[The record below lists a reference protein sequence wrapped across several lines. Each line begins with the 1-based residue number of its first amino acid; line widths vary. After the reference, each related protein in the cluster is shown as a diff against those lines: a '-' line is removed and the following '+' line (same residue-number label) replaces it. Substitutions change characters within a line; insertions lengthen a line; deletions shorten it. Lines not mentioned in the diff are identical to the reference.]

1 MASRRSIRP
10 LNSYLLRVAEV
21 RIERIELAFE
31 LVGLRDG
38 SVHRFASLAALRR
51 FLIGQQGRP
60 TEPIPARRR
69 K

>member
-1 MASRRSIRP
+1 MASRRSVRP

-38 SVHRFASLAALRR
+38 TVHRFGSLAALRR
-51 FLIGQQGRP
+51 FLAGQQG
-60 TEPIPARRR
+60 PANTTVRSRRR

>member
-1 MASRRSIRP
+1 
-10 LNSYLLRVAEV
+10 LLRVAEV

-51 FLIGQQGRP
+51 FLSGHQGRA
-60 TEPIPARRR
+60 TEPIPGRRR

>member
-21 RIERIELAFE
+21 RIERIERAFE

-38 SVHRFASLAALRR
+38 TVHRFVSVAALRR
-51 FLIGQQGRP
+51 FLVGQSDLPNVPVRS
-60 TEPIPARRR
+60 RRR